1 MYHSNNDLNHIT
13 KGLLEQTL
21 PKAEW
26 THAAHFA
33 AALYLIKARCYE
45 KTKADIPDTIRQY
58 NVSVGTENS
67 DHDGYHHTITLAS
80 LAAARDVLT
89 RYQSDSP
96 LFEIANHLISGP
108 YGDPNWLLD
117 YWSQDKLFSVRARRN
132 WATPDIKSL
141 PFSL

>member
-21 PKAEW
+21 RKIEW

-33 AALYLIKARCYE
+33 AALCLIKDRDYE
-45 KTKADIPDTIRQY
+45 KTKADIPDIIRRY

-89 RYQSDSP
+89 RYQSDRP
-96 LFEIANHLISGP
+96 LFEIANSLISGP
-108 YGDPNWLLD
+108 YGNPNWLLD
-117 YWSQDKLFSVRARRN
+117 YWSQDRLFSVQARREWVGSN
-132 WATPDIKSL
+132 LQPL

>member
-21 PKAEW
+21 PKIEW

-33 AALYLIKARCYE
+33 AALCLIKARGYE